1 MICMLALHIYLFW
14 CHNSQSM
21 YCSQWDMHTQWQ
33 LAYIFSVNDAV
44 LLLFCVVVVVY
55 FFQVYTIWVGVI
67 SLHYGSAV
75 LCWYSLAV
83 HNSWR
88 RHFYAHT
95 SWSKTWIS
103 DKEVVSWVMLNKR
116 TYALQKLI
124 YVSVLVL
131 DIKNS
136 IWNANKHNK

>member
-1 MICMLALHIYLFW
+1 MYLFW
-14 CHNSQSM
+14 YPQSYKRYVYNTALPM
-21 YCSQWDMHTQWQ
+21 IYAYYTQMTVGVHIFYKWCSFATVSCCV
-33 LAYIFSVNDAV
+33 F
-44 LLLFCVVVVVY
+44 LF
-55 FFQVYTIWVGVI
+55 FLHWVYTIWVGVI

-116 TYALQKLI
+116 MCALHKLI
-124 YVSVLVL
+124 YF
-131 DIKNS
+131 
-136 IWNANKHNK
+136 WRWY

>member
-1 MICMLALHIYLFW
+1 MHTYLFW
-14 CHNSQSM
+14 YHKLQKVYIILACNDICIHYTM
-21 YCSQWDMHTQWQ
+21 TVGVHIFYKWCSFATVSCCV
-33 LAYIFSVNDAV
+33 FFF
-44 LLLFCVVVVVY
+44 LLLLR
-55 FFQVYTIWVGVI
+55 VYTIWVGVI

-116 TYALQKLI
+116 MCALHKLI
-124 YVSVLVL
+124 YFLVLVL
-131 DIKNS
+131 ILK
-136 IWNANKHNK
+136 IQYKNANKQN